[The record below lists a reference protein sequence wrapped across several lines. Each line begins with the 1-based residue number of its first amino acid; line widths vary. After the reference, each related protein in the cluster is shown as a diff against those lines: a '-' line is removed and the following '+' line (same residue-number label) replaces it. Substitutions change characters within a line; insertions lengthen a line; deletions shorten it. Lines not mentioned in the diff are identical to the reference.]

1 MESILPNYNETEWE
15 KEIEDIMDYTKVT
28 KDNMELLIG
37 KINHDNNFIL
47 TASYFFTRMG
57 NVPNRGKNEDH
68 RGSSPVTERTSKYE
82 LNYSSGSQNI
92 EQK

>member
-1 MESILPNYNETEWE
+1 MESILPNDNETEWE

-47 TASYFFTRMG
+47 TAS
-57 NVPNRGKNEDH
+57 
-68 RGSSPVTERTSKYE
+68 
-82 LNYSSGSQNI
+82 
-92 EQK
+92 